1 MNENLTF
8 DFFAQPKVI
17 SGLKALEA
25 IALELEGY
33 DAHVPLVLAYAA
45 GGSRE
50 LKLLKSALKESAVS
64 IGAVCMLDRKLSSS
78 DIPEILETLSSYEC
92 DSIITIG
99 SGMVQSAAKMINILH
114 SCDTDMEHIHELPC
128 PIPETLPSVAVLTEN
143 LDGREA
149 TNRLLIDEYRLSHD
163 ALYPDCI
170 IIDERM
176 MGTVPIQQISASANI
191 TLALLCESCRE
202 ESLSPIVRGWIVPAF
217 RFLGDYQNSIEKR
230 DARLAHT
237 NAGIY
242 AQIAHSNTG
251 YGPVTTL
258 AEVFEISQFCT
269 ASEAV
274 ASILPYYVR
283 HLHKNQ
289 RALMG
294 SISSDIETITL
305 QKAID
310 SLWTHEGQ
318 RALHEQIIAMLS
330 SYAAKT
336 PERGKQPMIESLIRQ
351 TDRLLAHD
359 DHTELLQLIT
369 CMVDTSRT
377 EIAAGGDL

>member
-1 MNENLTF
+1 M
-8 DFFAQPKVI
+8 I
-17 SGLKALEA
+17 
-25 IALELEGY
+25 
-33 DAHVPLVLAYAA
+33 
-45 GGSRE
+45 
-50 LKLLKSALKESAVS
+50 
-64 IGAVCMLDRKLSSS
+64 
-78 DIPEILETLSSYEC
+78 
-92 DSIITIG
+92 
-99 SGMVQSAAKMINILH
+99 QSAAKMINLLY
-114 SCDTDMEHIHELPC
+114 SCDTDMGHIHELPC
-128 PIPETLPSVAVLTEN
+128 AHLRTLPSVAVLTED

-170 IIDERM
+170 IVDDRM
-176 MGTVPIQQISASANI
+176 MGTAQIQQISASANI

-202 ESLSPIVRGWIVPAF
+202 ESLSPIARSWVLPAF
-217 RFLGDYQNSIEKR
+217 RFLGDYQSSIEKKP
-230 DARLAHT
+230 ARLAHT

-274 ASILPYYVR
+274 AAILPYYVK
-283 HLHKNQ
+283 HLYKKQ
-289 RALMG
+289 QPLMD
-294 SISSDIETITL
+294 SILSDIDIIAL
-305 QKAID
+305 QKAMD
-310 SLWTHEGQ
+310 SLWEHEKQ
-318 RALHEQIIAMLS
+318 HALHDQIITMLS

-336 PERGKQPMIESLIRQ
+336 PERGKQPIIESLIRQ

-359 DHTELLQLIT
+359 DHTELLQLIS
-369 CMVDTSRT
+369 CMVDTSKT